1 MQENCA
7 RFGFIIRY
15 PKEKE
20 DIIGV
25 QYEPWHVRYVG
36 KEAATH
42 IMENGLTL
50 EEFTEEYLKVLTN

>member
-1 MQENCA
+1 MKVSSLFVKYVMKDFQ
-7 RFGFIIRY
+7 RFLA
-15 PKEKE
+15 
-20 DIIGV
+20 
-25 QYEPWHVRYVG
+25 VG